1 MATPAQITAAVA
13 NARKSTGPR
22 TPEGKAISSKNA
34 TKLGLYAQ
42 TLILPGEDPEKFLA
56 LSRDYQDEFHP
67 ETPAEQVLLDRVVL
81 AHWLMRRY
89 FRMETEFFN
98 TRIAALPKHPDPIE
112 TMTIVFIQDCEGP
125 RVLHKI
131 SRRQQFAERL
141 FCRAVADFRAA
152 IAARRARLAAGAPGS
167 DIRAAAN
174 ASLQKRTGFA
184 LPPFLKFFVNPTR
197 PTSSRPSSPAR
208 TRDRGAGCAP
218 RPVFPNPAE
227 SPKTR

>member
-1 MATPAQITAAVA
+1 MATPAQIAAAVA

-22 TPEGKAISSKNA
+22 TPEGKAVSSKNA

-42 TLILPGEDPEKFLA
+42 TLILPGEDPEALLA

-67 ETPAEQVLLDRVVL
+67 ETPTEQVLLDRVVL

-89 FRMETEFFN
+89 FRLETEFFN

-131 SRRQQFAERL
+131 SRRQQFAERR
-141 FCRAVADFRAA
+141 FCRAVTDFRAA
-152 IAARRARLAAGAPGS
+152 IAARRARLAAGGPGS
-167 DIRAAAN
+167 AIRAAARL
-174 ASLQKRTGFA
+174 SLQKRTGFA
-184 LPPFLKFFVNPTR
+184 LPPFLKFFVSPTR
-197 PTSSRPSSPAR
+197 LTRPGPLSQTAAEAAPCP
-208 TRDRGAGCAP
+208 GAGSAVP
-218 RPVFPNPAE
+218 SNSVHRAA
-227 SPKTR
+227 